1 MMSQQK
7 EKFFGKFYGVGRYVT
22 KSEWNM
28 KWPDQPSYLRI
39 VKARPEMDRWLHR
52 GKVWAEWTFRG
63 HNLGVFE
70 FNKDLNRAD
79 WKLVHKHEES
89 KLLENTKKMAPIELP
104 DSFPLPPLQILT
116 AKRYAAKNKQEWDTK
131 QERAPLELCIDPQ
144 FEIYKKFIKQTSP
157 KTQSASV
164 YNEVNPE
171 TYLDFYGKLLPTKVE
186 AWNAGPAEYRQ
197 KFIDT

>member
-1 MMSQQK
+1 M
-7 EKFFGKFYGVGRYVT
+7 
-22 KSEWNM
+22 
-28 KWPDQPSYLRI
+28 
-39 VKARPEMDRWLHR
+39 
-52 GKVWAEWTFRG
+52 
-63 HNLGVFE
+63 
-70 FNKDLNRAD
+70 
-79 WKLVHKHEES
+79 
-89 KLLENTKKMAPIELP
+89 EN
-104 DSFPLPPLQILT
+104 
-116 AKRYAAKNKQEWDTK
+116 
-131 QERAPLELCIDPQ
+131 